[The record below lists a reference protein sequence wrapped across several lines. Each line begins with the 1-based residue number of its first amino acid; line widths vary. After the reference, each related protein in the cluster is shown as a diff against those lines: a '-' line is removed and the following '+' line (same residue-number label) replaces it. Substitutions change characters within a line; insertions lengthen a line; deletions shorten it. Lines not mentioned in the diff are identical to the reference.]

1 MSDLPAGSSNTGEPA
16 FLVVGKLRRPH
27 GLQGE
32 LLMEVI
38 TDFPERLQPGV
49 VVYIGEQFVPHTIR
63 SCRAHGTALL
73 LLGFTACQTPEE
85 AGMLRNQL
93 VYVRTADRPPLPPG
107 EFYHHQLIG
116 LQVRSEDDLAIGV
129 VTAVLDYPAHDIY
142 VVRTPQGREFLLP
155 GVSEFIRAVDLEQK
169 ILRIHLIPGL
179 LDEAG

>member
-49 VVYIGEQFVPHTIR
+49 VVYIGQEYLPHTIR

-73 LLGFTACQTPEE
+73 LAFTAYHTPEE
-85 AGMLRNQL
+85 AGALRNQL
-93 VYVRTADRPPLPPG
+93 VFVRAADRPPLPPG
-107 EFYHHQLIG
+107 EYYHHQLIG
-116 LQVRSEDDLAIGV
+116 LQVRDEQDQVIGV
-129 VTAVLDYPAHDIY
+129 VTAVLDYPANDVY
-142 VVRTPQGREFLLP
+142 VVRTPLGKEILLP
-155 GVSEFIRAVDLEQK
+155 GVSEFIRLVDLEQK
-169 ILRIHLIPGL
+169 ILRIHVIPGL
-179 LDEAG
+179 LDES